1 MLSFLVEGKYLL
13 DKKGKGDDNEE
24 NIWIR
29 KIFCLREGKEKR
41 GEKRKF
47 HQIGFIWSKK
57 AKNVI
62 VGLQP

>member
-1 MLSFLVEGKYLL
+1 MKGNIYS
-13 DKKGKGDDNEE
+13 KKGKGDDNEE

-29 KIFCLREGKEKR
+29 KIFCLREGKVKR

-47 HQIGFIWSKK
+47 HQIGFICSKK

>member
-1 MLSFLVEGKYLL
+1 MKGNIYS
-13 DKKGKGDDNEE
+13 KKEKGDDNEE

-29 KIFCLREGKEKR
+29 KIFCLREGKVKR
-41 GEKRKF
+41 GEKRKS